1 MVSNGTESLTFL
13 GPRICETVPDHM
25 KKSNSLEK
33 FKLKKKTIE
42 SRKLS
47 MQILQKILTTRWFFI
62 AFFFIFYVAYIY
74 CIIFK
79 SHFYFEHFLNRFCLL
94 L

>member
-33 FKLKKKTIE
+33 FKLKKK
-42 SRKLS
+42 L
-47 MQILQKILTTRWFFI
+47 
-62 AFFFIFYVAYIY
+62 
-74 CIIFK
+74 
-79 SHFYFEHFLNRFCLL
+79 
-94 L
+94 